1 MESGSTPHPTLRR
14 WKGVCWSTQSSLAH
28 SGNPCLALKR
38 DIRLS
43 PFLAQQESVPPSL
56 RPEKSLPSFLHL
68 EVLCIRDRR
77 CLGVVGGSKTAA
89 PVSTNLALCT
99 SHLLPHYVAPG
110 TARTSPRRASISVVS
125 TYFSLRDRQ
134 EVAQMGKLRT
144 RRTR

>member
-1 MESGSTPHPTLRR
+1 MESGSTPHPMLRR
-14 WKGVCWSTQSSLAH
+14 RKGVCWSTQSSLAH

-38 DIRLS
+38 DTRLS
-43 PFLAQQESVPPSL
+43 PFLAQQEPVPFSL

-68 EVLCIRDRR
+68 EVLCIRNRR
-77 CLGVVGGSKTAA
+77 CLGMVGGWGGSKTAA

-125 TYFSLRDRQ
+125 TYFSLRD
-134 EVAQMGKLRT
+134 
-144 RRTR
+144 